1 MKRDDYVLVEQTRP
15 RGWRGF
21 VYRTA
26 VDLASAIGR
35 VFWFWEPQGTENIP
49 RTGPLLVLA
58 NHPTYLDPPTLVA
71 LMIYYAERD
80 LSIMAWDKLFKIPL
94 VSFFTRTYKAYPV
107 NRENPGRG
115 PFVTLLNILKQGG
128 AAGVFPE
135 GSRSKGALMGEW
147 KPGALRA
154 AFSTEAT
161 ILPVTLVTVGEF
173 WPRSHWRPRLFRKH
187 QLIVHKPLTYAEY
200 AAGRPEGTHE
210 REYQEVVAARIRD
223 IINGPLIARQNAH
236 REYLDAME
244 RRTDKLAPTPDAAV
258 QRQQRVDAAL
268 QRLRS
273 GNAQG

>member
-1 MKRDDYVLVEQTRP
+1 MKRDDYVLVEQNRP
-15 RGWRGF
+15 KGWRGF

-35 VFWFWEPQGTENIP
+35 VFWFWDPQGTENIP

-71 LMIYYAERD
+71 LMIYCANRD
-80 LSIMAWDKLFKIPL
+80 LSIMAWDKLFNIPF

-107 NRENPGRG
+107 NRDNPGRG

-173 WPRSHWRPRLFRKH
+173 WPRGTWRPQLFRKH

-200 AAGRPEGTHE
+200 STGRPEGMHE
-210 REYQEVVAARIRD
+210 RDYQESVAARIRD
-223 IINGPLIARQNAH
+223 IINTPLVARQEAH
-236 REYLDAME
+236 REYLEALE
-244 RRTDKLAPTPDAAV
+244 RRVDKLAPPHDPGAERA
-258 QRQQRVDAAL
+258 RRLEAAL
-268 QRLRS
+268 ARLR
-273 GNAQG
+273 G